1 MRSTR
6 SSVSTWIDSNGP
18 RGMFCSRTSSDC
30 SGPSERTRRR
40 SEPARPFHPAAAVA
54 KKKASRSEAFRRPE
68 PSPSAFRGEVGTA
81 TPTRSPSPAPLPRSA
96 IGRNYPRGAPSS
108 DMTLRYCLDCHGHH
122 QSGYSCPQ
130 REARRYQASAAR
142 KARGPTRLESGENS
156 GATARRAALPG
167 LRWHTGLAGSPRHA
181 DQRRRRT
188 LCARQSRNALLELSP
203 AATRGDRGS
212 TGREAA
218 LPRLSNPRRRHSRRT
233 GGEVL
238 RGKWCCRCRQWLS
251 PEAFRPNAN
260 YSCGLDSWCRSCHA
274 DATRQWRANNQDYVE
289 SYNERRRAEYR
300 AAHPLSER
308 PCVVCGEPFSG
319 RRNALVCGERCRR
332 QRKLEQ
338 RRV

>member
-40 SEPARPFHPAAAVA
+40 SEPARPFYPAAAVA

-142 KARGPTRLESGENS
+142 KARG
-156 GATARRAALPG
+156 
-167 LRWHTGLAGSPRHA
+167 RHA
-181 DQRRRRT
+181 WRVARTAARQRDGQRCRGCGGTQGLQVHHVTPISEGGERYALDNLVT
-188 LCARQSRNALLELSP
+188 LCS
-203 AATRGDRGS
+203 
-212 TGREAA
+212 
-218 LPRLSNPRRRHSRRT
+218 
-233 GGEVL
+233 
-238 RGKWCCRCRQWLS
+238 
-251 PEAFRPNAN
+251 
-260 YSCGLDSWCRSCHA
+260 SCHA
-274 DATRQWRANNQDYVE
+274 QQ
-289 SYNERRRAEYR
+289 
-300 AAHPLSER
+300 H
-308 PCVVCGEPFSG
+308 GGIGG
-319 RRNALVCGERCRR
+319 RRVERLRYPDLAIREEDTREGLGVRC
-332 QRKLEQ
+332 
-338 RRV
+338 